1 MKQNLIYEV
10 KTEDA
15 LKSLNEVDECMKG
28 GSNITTNITPDDLV
42 FNKTGGNI
50 TAAGYLINSV
60 LLNNTV
66 NSLTRGGGIGGGN
79 LSKDLPLKGRPKSP
93 KKENNDNDDNKLND
107 LMIPAGVFLFIPP
120 LNKNK
125 NNIKGK
131 LIGGGKDEVVSE
143 DLYDKLLHL
152 MSPKTR
158 KNYDNKTRKS
168 RELNKTKIKHEN
180 KSRKIKLK
188 IHE

>member
-66 NSLTRGGGIGGGN
+66 NSLTRGGGGN

-120 LNKNK
+120 LNKN
-125 NNIKGK
+125 NIKGK

-152 MSPKTR
+152 MSPKSR
-158 KNYDNKTRKS
+158 KMYDSKTRKS
-168 RELNKTKIKHEN
+168 RELNKLKVKHEN

-188 IHE
+188 INE